1 MAWYLV
7 AGLGGMVIG
16 LILGVLIDR
25 DTVNKY
31 FNKIRKVKV
40 KGNDNTVSDLVNID
54 LRELKKKQREEKRI
68 LRRSRNTGEG

>member
-54 LRELKKKQREEKRI
+54 LRELKKKQREEKRL
-68 LRRSRNTGEG
+68 LRRSKKFSE